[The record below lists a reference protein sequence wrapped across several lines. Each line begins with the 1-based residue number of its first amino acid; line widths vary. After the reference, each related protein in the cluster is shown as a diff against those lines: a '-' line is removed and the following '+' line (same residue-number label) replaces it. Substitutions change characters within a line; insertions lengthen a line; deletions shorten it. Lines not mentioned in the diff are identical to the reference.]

1 MTIRFIK
8 RGEIIISFQITEK
21 KNLKK
26 SEKSKNQKSKN
37 IQGCAYTM
45 ISYRL
50 FFNGV
55 KPINQLSE

>member
-26 SEKSKNQKSKN
+26 SEKSKNQKIKK
-37 IQGCAYTM
+37 YTGLCL
-45 ISYRL
+45 YDD
-50 FFNGV
+50 
-55 KPINQLSE
+55 